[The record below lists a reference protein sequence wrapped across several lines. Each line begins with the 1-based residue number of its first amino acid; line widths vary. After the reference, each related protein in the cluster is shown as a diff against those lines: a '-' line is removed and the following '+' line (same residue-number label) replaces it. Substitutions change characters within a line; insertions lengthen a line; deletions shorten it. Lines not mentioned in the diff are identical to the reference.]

1 MAGESSRYSPACAV
15 RALSMTSRAEEVQR
29 LFDLKSPTWSA
40 KYRGRGALAER
51 RARFVKAVTELR
63 PPPADLLDYGC
74 GSGSIARALA
84 EVGYS
89 VSGCDISPGMIRNAR
104 NMGVESAVRIRWI
117 ELNATEARLPFED
130 RSFDVIIA
138 SSVFEYLSDPLASL
152 RELRRVIRDDG
163 LLLCTVPNV
172 SHGLRRLEAF
182 LALAATRP
190 LEHVTRRVS
199 RRLSSYISYLRL
211 SRNRMQLTGWD
222 RLARSAGF
230 GGVISNEHDDNGN
243 SLLMLRLKPT
253 GTD

>member
-1 MAGESSRYSPACAV
+1 
-15 RALSMTSRAEEVQR
+15 MTSKAEEVQR
-29 LFDLKSPTWSA
+29 LFDLKAPTWSA
-40 KYRGRGALAER
+40 KYQGRGALAER
-51 RARFVKAVTELR
+51 RTRFVKAVTELR
-63 PPPADLLDYGC
+63 RPPADLLDYGC
-74 GSGSIARALA
+74 GSGSIATALA

-89 VSGCDISPGMIRNAR
+89 VSGCDISPGMIRHAR
-104 NMGVESAVRIRWI
+104 NMGVESAVRIGWI

-172 SHGLRRLEAF
+172 SHGLRRLEWF
-182 LALAATRP
+182 LALAATSP
-190 LEHVTRRVS
+190 LERATRRVS

-222 RLARSAGF
+222 RLAGLAGF
-230 GGVISNEHDDNGN
+230 GRIISDEHDDNG
-243 SLLMLRLKPT
+243 SLLMLRLKPI